1 MTTAP
6 ATTDRPAGTRTARP
20 GAVARRRIATR
31 VATGLGVMWAAATV
45 AYVVL
50 HSMPG
55 KIEDILL
62 GDQTYPGAQEAVAAE
77 WGLDRPPLVQYLDY
91 LGRLLHG
98 DLGTSYAMRQPVA
111 AIVGDQLWPTAQL
124 TLLSAALALILALSV
139 AIATAGRARPLR
151 AVASLAELVATSTPV
166 YWLGIL
172 LLMVFSFE
180 LGWFPVTADRGAA
193 SLVLPAVTLGLPMA
207 GLLSQV
213 LREALEST
221 LEQPFIT
228 TVRARGV
235 GETLVRLRHAL
246 AHALPPVINL
256 GGWMIGNLL
265 GGAVITETV
274 FGRPGLGAVTLTA
287 VTNKDVPVVLAVVL
301 LAAFAY
307 VVISTLVDIVNLLI
321 DPRLRTR

>member
-1 MTTAP
+1 MSAATAAVEP
-6 ATTDRPAGTRTARP
+6 TAATGTRAS
-20 GAVARRRIATR
+20 AIVALRRAAAR
-31 VATGLGVMWAAATV
+31 VATGIGVMWAAATT

-50 HSMPG
+50 HAMPG
-55 KIEDILL
+55 KIEDILV
-62 GDQTYPGAQEAVAAE
+62 GDQIYPGAQEAVAAE
-77 WGLDRPPLVQYLDY
+77 WGLDRPPVVQYLDY
-91 LGRLLHG
+91 LWRLPHG

-111 AIVGDQLWPTAQL
+111 SVVGDQLWPTVQL
-124 TLLSAALALILALSV
+124 TLAAAGVAVGLALAV
-139 AIATAGRARPLR
+139 AVGTAGRARPLR
-151 AVASLAELVATSTPV
+151 ALASVAELVATSMPV

-172 LLMVFSFE
+172 LLMVFSFG
-180 LGWFPVTADRGAA
+180 LGWFPLTADSGAA

-213 LREALEST
+213 LRESLEAT

-246 AHALPPVINL
+246 KHAMAPVINL
-256 GGWMIGNLL
+256 GGWMIGSLL

>member
-1 MTTAP
+1 MSTAT
-6 ATTDRPAGTRTARP
+6 ATTDRPAEVSRKRAAG
-20 GAVARRRIATR
+20 VAWRRVATR
-31 VATGLGVMWAAATV
+31 VATGIGVMWAAATV
-45 AYVVL
+45 AYAVL
-50 HSMPG
+50 HAMPG
-55 KIEDILL
+55 KIEDILV
-62 GDQTYPGAQEAVAAE
+62 GDQTYPGAHEAVAAE

-111 AIVGDQLWPTAQL
+111 SVVGDQLWPTVEL
-124 TLLSAALALILALSV
+124 TLLAAGLALLLALSV
-139 AIATAGRARPLR
+139 AVGTAGRARPLR
-151 AVASLAELVATSTPV
+151 ALASVTELVATSMPV

-180 LGWFPVTADRGAA
+180 LDWFPITADSGAA

-213 LREALEST
+213 LREALESA

-235 GETLVRLRHAL
+235 GETPVRLRHAL